1 MNIRGVRTLRGPNIW
16 AHFTV
21 LEVLVD
27 LQEYSESP
35 SNTIPGFSE
44 RLKNWLPSMIE
55 HRCGLGVLGGFFK
68 RLDDGTYLGHVLEH
82 VTLELQTLAG
92 TDVGFGKAR
101 ETDEPGVYKV
111 IIEYEDE
118 RLARESLSVAWG
130 LIQAAINDTPFE
142 IDTHIDRLKDI
153 CGEVSLGP
161 STRNIVDAARKR
173 GIPVR
178 RLNEASFVQLGHGS
192 KQRRIM
198 AAETDR
204 TSAIAEAI
212 AQDKELTKLM
222 LRAAGVPVPF
232 GRIVHSP
239 EEAWEEAQEIGFPV
253 TVKPADGNQGRGVAV
268 NLNTKE
274 QVLCAFKAAVKE
286 SSEIMVEE
294 NVHGRDFRLL
304 VIGGRLIAAACRMPA
319 HVIGDGVRT
328 VAELIAEENTDPRRG
343 DHHALQLSK
352 IPLDAV
358 SLSTLRMQ
366 GLTPESVPEN
376 GKLVLIRR
384 NANLSTGGTAVD
396 VTDQVHPINAN
407 YAICAAASVGLD
419 IAGIDIVADDI
430 SKPLDEQ
437 GGKLIEVNAGPGLRM
452 HIAPSE
458 GTGRPV
464 GEAIIDMLFPNN
476 ENGRIPLVAV
486 TGVNGKTTTT
496 RFISHMLRS
505 TGLRTGMTCSDGIY
519 IDSRRIERGDCSGPQ
534 SARNILLSPFVDAA
548 VLETARGGIIREGLG
563 FRYCD
568 VAVVTNIEGGDHLD
582 LHDINTVE
590 KLAVVKRC
598 IVEAVAPT
606 GTAVLNARDQ
616 LVADMAGHC
625 PGTVCYFSS
634 ADAGVLIREHCAKG
648 GRGVFVR
655 GQDVVLADGTA
666 ETTLMPLEKIP
677 LTHGGKIRFQVE
689 NALAGIG
696 AAWSLGLP
704 LEQIR
709 AAAESFAADFGTVP
723 GRFNV
728 VRMNGSTIIVDYGHN
743 PSSLEAIIAAL
754 SNYGHNHR
762 MAIYSTAG
770 DRRDCDI
777 IAQGKLLGEAFD
789 SVILYEDHYTRGRE
803 KGEIIRLFREGLSGA
818 GRTREVREIFGS
830 LNAIDLGMSSL
841 GSGSLLLIQ
850 ADEVDETVDYMRKY
864 FPQEIPAQATAQLFS

>member
-1 MNIRGVRTLRGPNIW
+1 
-16 AHFTV
+16 
-21 LEVLVD
+21 
-27 LQEYSESP
+27 
-35 SNTIPGFSE
+35 
-44 RLKNWLPSMIE
+44 
-55 HRCGLGVLGGFFK
+55 
-68 RLDDGTYLGHVLEH
+68 
-82 VTLELQTLAG
+82 VTLELQSLAG

-101 ETDEPGVYKV
+101 ETEQEGVYKV

-118 RLARESLSVAWG
+118 RLAREALAAGWE
-130 LIQAAINDTPFE
+130 LIQAAVNDTPCDIE
-142 IDTHIDRLKDI
+142 ARIERLKDI
-153 CGEVSLGP
+153 CGEVTLGP

-178 RLNEASFVQLGHGS
+178 RLNEASFVQLGHGAR
-192 KQRRIM
+192 QRRIM

-212 AQDKELTKLM
+212 AQDKDLTKMM

-232 GRIVHSP
+232 GRVVHSP

-274 QVLCAFKAAVKE
+274 QILCAYNAAVRE
-286 SSEIMVEE
+286 SSDIMIEE
-294 NVHGRDFRLL
+294 NVSGKDYRLL

-319 HVIGDGVRT
+319 HVIGDGVHT
-328 VAELIAEENTDPRRG
+328 VAELIAQENTDPRRG
-343 DHHALQLSK
+343 DHHALPLSK

-366 GLTPESVPEN
+366 GLTPESVPEKD
-376 GKLVLIRR
+376 KLVLIRR

-396 VTDQVHPINAN
+396 VTDQVHPVNAN

-419 IAGIDIVADDI
+419 IAGIDIVAADI

-437 GGKLIEVNAGPGLRM
+437 GGKVIEVNAGPGLRM

-464 GEAIIDMLFPNN
+464 GEAIIDMLFPDGAT
-476 ENGRIPLVAV
+476 GRIPLVAV

-496 RFISHMLRS
+496 RFINHILAS

-519 IDSRRIERGDCSGPQ
+519 IDGRRTERGDCSGPQ
-534 SARNILLSPFVDAA
+534 SARNVLLSPFVDAA

-590 KLAVVKRC
+590 KLAVVKRS
-598 IVEAVAPT
+598 IVEAVAPA
-606 GTAVLNARDQ
+606 GTAVLNAQDQ

-625 PGTVCYFSS
+625 PGSVCFFSS
-634 ADAGVLIREHCAKG
+634 GDANAIIRDHCARG
-648 GRGVFVR
+648 GRSLYVR
-655 GQDVVLADGTA
+655 DKKIILAQGGR
-666 ETTLMPLEKIP
+666 ETPFMALEKIP
-677 LTHGGKIRFQVE
+677 LTHGGAIRFQVE
-689 NALAGIG
+689 NAMASIG
-696 AAWSLGLP
+696 AAWCLGLP
-704 LEQIR
+704 LERIE
-709 AAAESFAADFGTVP
+709 AAAGNFAADFATVP

-754 SNYGHNHR
+754 STYGHKR
-762 MAIYSTAG
+762 RVAIYSTAG

-789 SVILYEDHYTRGRE
+789 SVILYEDHYTRGRQ
-803 KGEIIRLFREGLSGA
+803 KGEIIRLFREGLSNA
-818 GRTREVREIFGS
+818 GRARDVREIFGS
-830 LNAIDLGMSSL
+830 LNAIDLGMNSL
-841 GSGSLLLIQ
+841 GSGTLLLIQ
-850 ADEVDETVDYMRKY
+850 ADEVDETVAYMRKY
-864 FPQEIPAQATAQLFS
+864 FPQEIPAQAAVAYS